1 MESLWN
7 RTRFIM
13 KKYGI
18 DAQKSLGQ
26 NFLIDENVIEDI
38 VDAAAVNNEDL
49 VIEIGPGI
57 GALTEKLLERAGK
70 VICIELDTR
79 MLEILNDRFYLYKNF
94 ELINND
100 VLKVDL
106 QKLINENLLQAE
118 SGLKKAKI
126 VANLPYYITTPI
138 IMKIL
143 EEKLNLESITVM
155 IQKEVADRITAVPG
169 DKLSG
174 AITYSVYYFAES
186 EKVRIVEKNSFI
198 PEPKVQSE
206 VIKLKPRK
214 EPVIRN
220 LSNKETF
227 FKVIKAS
234 FMQRRKTL
242 VNALV
247 SGNIFETK
255 EQAKQALNSLGFD
268 ENVRGESL
276 TIEDFAK
283 ISNAIK

>member
-255 EQAKQALNSLGFD
+255 EQAKQAFNNRGFC
-268 ENVRGESL
+268 
-276 TIEDFAK
+276 
-283 ISNAIK
+283 